1 MQPDAFQSPEAN
13 PCARRCNTTALDP
26 WAFPRRPDAL
36 PSRRLWIAATPAVT
50 RRPLG
55 RPGRGR
61 GALSDWPAPP
71 DVSSSAS
78 DALAPHE
85 GWQDLR
91 GVQVSNP
98 GRSGQVSCAMTTEP
112 RDQSRGGGG
121 GLRSGSV
128 KSDCEKL

>member
-13 PCARRCNTTALDP
+13 PWARRCNTAALDP
-26 WAFPRRPDAL
+26 WAFPRRPDTL
-36 PSRRLWIAATPAVT
+36 LEPSRRLWIAAMAVVA

-61 GALSDWPAPP
+61 GALIDWPAPP

-91 GVQVSNP
+91 GVRTWGVL
-98 GRSGQVSCAMTTEP
+98 GRRRA
-112 RDQSRGGGG
+112 
-121 GLRSGSV
+121 L
-128 KSDCEKL
+128 